1 MLSPTE
7 KSPGKHR
14 KTRNVINLVFIVVAI
29 VAMAGIALSPSP
41 TPPVWFVVGLAG
53 VLIKMIEVTW
63 RMMDR

>member
-1 MLSPTE
+1 MLAPTE
-7 KSPGKHR
+7 KAPGKHR
-14 KTRNVINLVFIVVAI
+14 KARSVINLGCVVVAI

-41 TPPVWFVVGLAG
+41 TPPVWFVVGLAA

>member
-29 VAMAGIALSPSP
+29 VAMAGIALSPSA
-41 TPPVWFVVGLAG
+41 GLVRCG
-53 VLIKMIEVTW
+53 FGS
-63 RMMDR
+63 RSHQND

>member
-14 KTRNVINLVFIVVAI
+14 KTRNVVFIVVAI

-41 TPPVWFVVGLAG
+41 TPPIWFVVGLAA

>member
-41 TPPVWFVVGLAG
+41 TVVGLAA